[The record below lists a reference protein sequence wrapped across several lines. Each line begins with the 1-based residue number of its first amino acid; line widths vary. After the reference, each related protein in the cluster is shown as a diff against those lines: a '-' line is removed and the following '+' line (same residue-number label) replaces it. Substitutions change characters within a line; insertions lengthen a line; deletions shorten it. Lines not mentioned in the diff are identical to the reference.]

1 MGLCI
6 SLIVF
11 LFFTSLA
18 LTIVTLQLK
27 GQLRQAS
34 LNKPNFLKLLKLTQF
49 VVPACKSLYLCVGT
63 KEIFILGSTYEARTC
78 GHVIKEGTKEE
89 MWPLQDYEGY
99 LAKKV
104 KYQIDAS
111 RTFQQELA
119 QLEASSELSATLK
132 ELDAELGL
140 KS

>member
-11 LFFTSLA
+11 LFFTSLT
-18 LTIVTLQLK
+18 LTIVSLRLK
-27 GQLRQAS
+27 GKLEQAN
-34 LNKPNFLKLLKLTQF
+34 LNKPNFLKLLKQSDF
-49 VVPACKSLYLCVGT
+49 VGPTEALV
-63 KEIFILGSTYEARTC
+63 IILDSNSTYVGKASGLISSEVYRLNYQL
-78 GHVIKEGTKEE
+78 GYK
-89 MWPLQDYEGY
+89 MLPLPDYE
-99 LAKKV
+99 KEVFMKV
-104 KYQIDAS
+104 RLKLKAA
-111 RTFQQELA
+111 TNFQQELA